1 MAKEINTKIVLSIN
15 SKEIDGSFDGLKKT
29 VKKFS
34 DELRKLKPGTKEFID
49 KAAELKEVKEHFEK
63 VKKEIDFVNGK
74 TKEAKNSIYSYRN
87 EIKQL
92 TTELNK
98 TEVGTVK
105 FKQLSNQINSL
116 KEKLNEAQTATKGLQ
131 VVVEETGTKSNRV
144 FSFLRNSLFRLG
156 DVAVGIFQTQVI
168 GGFHNQLS
176 KTTTELLK
184 VSDAMADVQKTTGM
198 ALSEVKELWDEFDN
212 FNTRTKK
219 IDLLKIAEEGGR
231 LNVPKEQMAAFV
243 QEIDK
248 VFVALGDSYEGG
260 LQQIVGDI
268 GKMKNLFKETNEQDY
283 ATAINGIGSAL
294 NELAA
299 NGVASEKNIAGFT
312 LRVGALPDALK
323 PSIDKVLG
331 LGAAFEES
339 GVDAQIAASG
349 YSNFVKVAGEN
360 LQSFAYS
367 MNISYAEAQKLFNE
381 NPEEFFLRF
390 AEGMRGVPAEQ
401 TAKIFDSLK
410 IGTLEVQKAVGA
422 AANRTDE
429 FRAAMARAGVAMEDA
444 NSLNDEFNKKN
455 NNAAAIWE
463 KIKNTISDTFTKTQV
478 LEWFEVAIGVLGW
491 FTGVTKEAGDGVTE
505 FKNRLIV
512 FSKIIITVITS
523 LLSYKLALTVIALA
537 SKNVTQQTILYNLV
551 VKTQTGITKVAK
563 GVTYL
568 FAAAKAKLT
577 GNTIRATAAMRAFNI
592 ALKSNP
598 WGVIASA
605 VITLGTAFYAF
616 YENTEKVTV
625 KVKELRRE
633 QKLSADEQKAINKQ
647 MAHDVSEL
655 KNKVDP
661 LVRILNDKNK
671 SLIERK
677 KAYQSLIQISP
688 DFIGTVDKEY
698 MATMRL
704 GTAYGKLIDKIGTLA
719 KKRAIESLT
728 SEKHEE
734 LIKLEAENDVLQAE
748 QQENLYKMSGI
759 LPGNKWAVVKNI
771 PKLKP
776 EEENKLI
783 NRNKEIDI
791 KLNNNRK
798 KIENLNQDIGNLNHT
813 IKTRYADV
821 YDDKKN
827 DIITS
832 NTIAP
837 TSGGKTN
844 RPAKDEASKK
854 EQERK
859 KDLEQSQSALEKA
872 RKEEIRIAQ
881 NLADEKLKILEE
893 NEDSEIKAQET
904 AHHKEITNL
913 KEQGNEMIKT
923 IHELD
928 EKLKNAKTDEA
939 KKNYEDALNK
949 EWEAVEKHNDLI
961 LQSEITHEK
970 KISEIK
976 SKYAL
981 QRHKKQV
988 DEKQKEIELAFQK
1001 KETEIQNITS
1011 LEEAKKALLAQ
1022 NHLVLTK
1029 EELRNIQTL
1038 EDAKKALREAAVREI
1053 LAKEIAVM
1061 EEQKAKLKELLS
1073 DPKISPEAL
1082 KKLREELEEVDS
1094 VLVRMKGQLQ
1104 QKKGEDAQ
1112 KAAQEENQRKKS
1124 IDILGFSAKDWED
1137 MWANFDTTEGKIKG
1151 VIMATQALSNAFQRF
1166 ARLQQALNEKE
1177 MKTFSKNQDEK
1188 KKKLLI
1194 QLNRGYISQEE
1205 YHKGIQKMEEETAE
1219 KKRQIQDRAARAEKA
1234 ASLMSAIAGTASA
1247 VVGALG
1253 MKPWTPAN
1261 FALAGIVGALGAV
1274 QVATIAAQPIP
1285 EFAEGGFTGLGSG
1298 KPDRTGFR
1306 PVGIVHENE
1315 YVTPKWML
1323 QNPVVADVVDW
1334 MESIRTGRI
1343 NLPKGYAD
1351 GGHVINKHSNSEDT
1365 NNESLFSNHQPQT
1378 DYIVELIALLYDVK
1392 DFLLYLKENGVEA
1405 WMVEDAENGKRIKR
1419 TIKKFEKIEN
1429 KNRIR

>member
-401 TAKIFDSLK
+401 TAKIFESLK

-422 AANRTDE
+422 AANNTDK
-429 FRAAMARAGVAMEDA
+429 FRQSMYDA
-444 NSLNDEFNKKN
+444 NKALEDGSSITNEFNTKN

-463 KIKNTISDTFTKTQV
+463 KLKNAVSEFFTKTNMI
-478 LEWFEVAIGVLGW
+478 EMFEGVIKAIGWL
-491 FTGVTKEAGDGVTE
+491 TGVTNEAGNGVIA
-505 FKNRLIV
+505 FKEKMTFLWNIIKVATVAILGYNASVLITTISTGNLTKATWLKIV
-512 FSKIIITVITS
+512 ADKAEVAGLFIKRTAIMLYNVILGICTLNLQRITVATIAFSVATKANPWGIIITLIS
-523 LLSYKLALTVIALA
+523 
-537 SKNVTQQTILYNLV
+537 
-551 VKTQTGITKVAK
+551 
-563 GVTYL
+563 
-568 FAAAKAKLT
+568 
-577 GNTIRATAAMRAFNI
+577 TAI
-592 ALKSNP
+592 
-598 WGVIASA
+598 I
-605 VITLGTAFYAF
+605 
-616 YENTEKVTV
+616 
-625 KVKELRRE
+625 
-633 QKLSADEQKAINKQ
+633 
-647 MAHDVSEL
+647 
-655 KNKVDP
+655 
-661 LVRILNDKNK
+661 
-671 SLIERK
+671 
-677 KAYQSLIQISP
+677 AYQSFSKEVDEATRKQKEFNAINEETNKSIISQKNELNNLLKVARDENASKEARWKAIKKLNEISP
-688 DFIGTVDKEY
+688 EY
-698 MATMRL
+698 L
-704 GTAYGKLIDKIGTLA
+704 
-719 KKRAIESLT
+719 
-728 SEKHEE
+728 
-734 LIKLEAENDVLQAE
+734 
-748 QQENLYKMSGI
+748 
-759 LPGNKWAVVKNI
+759 
-771 PKLKP
+771 
-776 EEENKLI
+776 
-783 NRNKEIDI
+783 
-791 KLNNNRK
+791 
-798 KIENLNQDIGNLNHT
+798 GNLNLENINTQEATNAVNAYTNALYRNAKARVLQKKMDEKVEQMEDLKKKGVVEAGGQEDWLWKMTGGFMSLTPSHARNLDT
-813 IKTRYADV
+813 DMHKQMEKWKATQSDPKVGAAYAKAMMETYGDYYEHRNKALQGLNDEITELGKEITNMMIETPDVIKP
-821 YDDKKN
+821 
-827 DIITS
+827 

-837 TSGGKTN
+837 TSGGNTN

-854 EQERK
+854 EQDHK
-859 KDLEQSQSALEKA
+859 KDLEQSQFALEKA

-893 NEDSEIKAQET
+893 NENSEIKAQET

-961 LQSEITHEK
+961 LQTEITHEK

-1038 EDAKKALREAAVREI
+1038 EDAKKALREAAAREI

-1082 KKLREELEEVDS
+1082 KKLREELEEVDG

-1194 QLNRGYISQEE
+1194 QLNKGYISQEE
-1205 YHKGIQKMEEETAE
+1205 YHKGIQKMEEETSE
-1219 KKRQIQDRAARAEKA
+1219 KKKQIQERAARAEKA
-1234 ASLMSAIAGTASA
+1234 AHLMSAIAGTASA
-1247 VVGALG
+1247 VVAALG
-1253 MKPWTPAN
+1253 QFPFTPAN
-1261 FALAGIVGALGAV
+1261 IAMASIVGALGAV

-1351 GGHVINKHSNSEDT
+1351 GGYTTQEAGGNKQEFKNQPLTSNSQLPT
-1365 NNESLFSNHQPQT
+1365 AYS
-1378 DYIVELIALLYDVK
+1378 VELTAVLDDVK
-1392 DFLLYLKENGVEA
+1392 DLLTHLKENGVEA

>member
-1 MAKEINTKIVLSIN
+1 MATNIHRKIVLSVSGKEAEN
-15 SKEIDGSFDGLKKT
+15 SFNGLSQLVGKLGRELKKLT
-29 VKKFS
+29 
-34 DELRKLKPGTKEFID
+34 PGTKEFMD
-49 KAAELKEVKEHFEK
+49 KAAELKEARGHFEK
-63 VKKEIDFVNGK
+63 VKKEIDLVNGSLQNTGGIIGRLK
-74 TKEAKNSIYSYRN
+74 TGLANFGLG
-87 EIKQL
+87 IKDML
-92 TTELNK
+92 L
-98 TEVGTVK
+98 G
-105 FKQLSNQINSL
+105 FGAL
-116 KEKLNEAQTATKGLQ
+116 KLN
-131 VVVEETGTKSNRV
+131 
-144 FSFLRNSLFRLG
+144 
-156 DVAVGIFQTQVI
+156 DVATQ
-168 GGFHNQLS
+168 
-176 KTTTELLK
+176 LLK

-198 ALSEVKELWDEFDN
+198 ALDEVKQLWDAFDEMD
-212 FNTRTKK
+212 TRTSKM
-219 IDLLKIAEEGGR
+219 DRLKIAEVGGR
-231 LNVPKEQMAAFV
+231 LGVPKEQMASFV
-243 QEIDK
+243 QEVDK
-248 VFVALGDSYEGG
+248 AYVALGDSFQGG
-260 LQQIVGDI
+260 LEAVVDSL
-268 GKMKNLFKETNEQDY
+268 GKIKGLFEETKGKSY
-283 ATAINGIGSAL
+283 AEAINEVGSAL

-299 NGVASEKNIAGFT
+299 SGTASEGNISDFA

-339 GVDAQIAASG
+339 GVDSQIAASG

-367 MNISYAEAQKLFNE
+367 MNMSYTEAQKLFNE
-381 NPEEFFLRF
+381 KPEEFFLRF

-455 NNAAAIWE
+455 NNAAAIVE
-463 KIKNTISDTFTKTQV
+463 KLKNAFADLFSSSSLIEGFDWLIQ
-478 LEWFEVAIGVLGW
+478 LIGSI
-491 FTGVTKEAGDGVTE
+491 TGVTKSAGDGVKE
-505 FKNRLIV
+505 FKETMV
-512 FSKIIITVITS
+512 TIIKVITVATVTFF
-523 LLSYKLALTVIALA
+523 SYRVAIALA
-537 SKNVTQQTILYNLV
+537 ATETKNLGRQTLLLTAIQKAQKIVTQIKLFFQLAASVRSVKDAQALLNLTIMANPLTFWVTLITSAITTLVLFKDKLFGAREEVEKLRRAQQVQAEMTAAAEKSVASFENSIKNLIAIIKHEISTKEMRERAYKRLIELHPEF
-551 VKTQTGITKVAK
+551 KTTVDDEFRAIDKLQQVYDLLIKKIELKAR
-563 GVTYL
+563 
-568 FAAAKAKLT
+568 AEAKAKAKQKLYDEIEENRVKIIT
-577 GNTIRATAAMRAFNI
+577 MQGEVDKEQQKRNQNRKHNRKALEGLAGQRGDGAGAALNRNANRMREITFQKHNEQT
-592 ALKSNP
+592 ALKNQN
-598 WGVIASA
+598 ID
-605 VITLGTAFYAF
+605 I
-616 YENTEKVTV
+616 EKNI
-625 KVKELRRE
+625 KLLDKQDELRR
-633 QKLSADEQKAINKQ
+633 I
-647 MAHDVSEL
+647 EL
-655 KNKVDP
+655 MKIIKNSKNK
-661 LVRILNDKNK
+661 K
-671 SLIERK
+671 E
-677 KAYQSLIQISP
+677 IQIAQYEL
-688 DFIGTVDKEY
+688 DVITGVDV
-698 MATMRL
+698 
-704 GTAYGKLIDKIGTLA
+704 
-719 KKRAIESLT
+719 T
-728 SEKHEE
+728 S
-734 LIKLEAENDVLQAE
+734 
-748 QQENLYKMSGI
+748 SS
-759 LPGNKWAVVKNI
+759 
-771 PKLKP
+771 
-776 EEENKLI
+776 
-783 NRNKEIDI
+783 
-791 KLNNNRK
+791 
-798 KIENLNQDIGNLNHT
+798 
-813 IKTRYADV
+813 
-821 YDDKKN
+821 
-827 DIITS
+827 TS
-832 NTIAP
+832 HNTIAP

-844 RPAKDEASKK
+844 RPTKDEASKK
-854 EQERK
+854 EQDRK
-859 KDLEQSQSALEKA
+859 KDLEKSQSALEKA

-893 NEDSEIKAQET
+893 NEDSEIKAQEQSRQKELT
-904 AHHKEITNL
+904 AQREHGE
-913 KEQGNEMIKT
+913 
-923 IHELD
+923 EL
-928 EKLKNAKTDEA
+928 LKNIKELEEKIKSAKSDEA
-939 KKNYEDALNK
+939 KTNYENALKK
-949 EWEAVEKHNDLI
+949 EREAVYKNDL
-961 LQSEITHEK
+961 LMAQSEETHQK

-1011 LEEAKKALLAQ
+1011 LEEAKKALSAQ
-1022 NHLVLTK
+1022 NYLTLTK

-1038 EDAKKALREAAVREI
+1038 EDAKKALREAAAREI

-1061 EEQKAKLKELLS
+1061 EEQKIKLNELLS

-1082 KKLREELEEVDS
+1082 KQLREELEEVDG

-1104 QKKGEDAQ
+1104 QKKGEDEQ
-1112 KAAQEENQRKKS
+1112 KATEEENQRKKS

-1166 ARLQQALNEKE
+1166 AKLQQALNEKE

-1194 QLNRGYISQEE
+1194 QLNKGYISQEE
-1205 YHKGIQKMEEETAE
+1205 YHKGIQKMEEETSE
-1219 KKRQIQDRAARAEKA
+1219 KKKQIQERAARAEKA

-1253 MKPWTPAN
+1253 MKPWTPVN

-1351 GGHVINKHSNSEDT
+1351 GGYTTQEAGGNKQEAKNQPPTANSQLPT
-1365 NNESLFSNHQPQT
+1365 AYS
-1378 DYIVELIALLYDVK
+1378 VELTAVLHDVK
-1392 DFLLYLKENGVEA
+1392 DLLNHLKENGVEA

-1429 KNRIR
+1429 KNRMR